1 MSLDTLKAS
10 EMLQDAGL
18 DATSAKA
25 VVNVINEAVENTAA
39 TKLDLERAETR
50 IKKHTDAK
58 FEAFTKA
65 SDAKFAQQDAKFE
78 AFTKA
83 TDVKFAQQD
92 EKIDA
97 LREDFTRLEAKVDTN
112 HAALNAKIDT
122 GLAGVRT
129 EIAEVR
135 AEISDVRTEIAALD
149 GKIEVSHATLDGKID
164 KGLAEVRTEIVVSAR
179 RTSRELMAFITFAAA
194 VVGFLTNG
202 EAILATLS
210 RLF

>member
-65 SDAKFAQQDAKFE
+65 IDARFAQQDA
-78 AFTKA
+78 
-83 TDVKFAQQD
+83 KFAQQD

>member
-50 IKKHTDAK
+50 IKKHT
-58 FEAFTKA
+58 
-65 SDAKFAQQDAKFE
+65 DAKFE